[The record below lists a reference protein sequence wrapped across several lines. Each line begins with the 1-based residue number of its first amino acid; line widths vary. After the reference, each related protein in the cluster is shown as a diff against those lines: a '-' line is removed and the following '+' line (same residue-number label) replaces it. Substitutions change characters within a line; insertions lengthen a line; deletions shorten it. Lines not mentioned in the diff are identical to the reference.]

1 MVTRVMT
8 TNDPGHIGDETPKA
22 TAGNTISIASLA
34 WMAGVVDLRGAVTVK
49 RNKSRRTPQVVL
61 RVDTKETRV
70 ARKLAA
76 LTGVKP
82 EQTEKRS
89 VAFARRGCWEH
100 CLEPH
105 VHVHED
111 GEYPWQMPEVTR
123 WALTGATAAAVLL
136 NLRPYM
142 TTYSDYAAEVHTIL
156 VNLVITGQGAGMV
169 RASLDRL
176 RELGWVIPAEIEEKM
191 QENQKEAV

>member
-1 MVTRVMT
+1 MT
-8 TNDPGHIGDETPKA
+8 TNDPGHIGDETPQVP
-22 TAGNTISIASLA
+22 AGNRVITPVDLA
-34 WMAGVVDLRGAVTVK
+34 WTAAVIDLRGAVTVK

-61 RVDTKETRV
+61 RVDTKEHRV

-82 EQTEKRS
+82 EQTERHS
-89 VAFARRGCWEH
+89 VAFARRGCKEH

-105 VHVHED
+105 VHVAED

-142 TTYSDYAAEVHTIL
+142 TTYSDYAGDVAVIL
-156 VNLVITGQGAGMV
+156 ENLVTAGQGTGMV